1 MEWLT
6 ENFSNVVE
14 VVLNLV
20 GAFAVIATMTPN
32 ESDNKIV
39 AFVLNVINTL
49 GANFGKTSN
58 G

>member
-20 GAFAVIATMTPN
+20 GAFAVIATMIPN

-49 GANFGKTSN
+49 GANFGKASN

>member
-6 ENFSNVVE
+6 ENFSNVIE

-49 GANFGKTSN
+49 GANFGKASN

>member
-32 ESDNKIV
+32 ENDNKIV

-49 GANFGKTSN
+49 GANFGKASN

>member
-6 ENFSNVVE
+6 GNFSNVIE

-49 GANFGKTSN
+49 GANFGKASN

>member
-49 GANFGKTSN
+49 GANFGKASN